1 MSILTAIE
9 QMSGEEIQEIK
20 DAVAYNKKKIKNG
33 KYDAGALS
41 FMFGKW
47 KKLFPKVKQSM
58 SCKGCRDSV
67 VRFFEKMVEMIE
79 QQENKKIKT
88 RTGALSPD
96 AGPSI

>member
-1 MSILTAIE
+1 
-9 QMSGEEIQEIK
+9 
-20 DAVAYNKKKIKNG
+20 
-33 KYDAGALS
+33 
-41 FMFGKW
+41 
-47 KKLFPKVKQSM
+47 M

-79 QQENKKIKT
+79 EQENKKIKT